1 MWTIAT
7 YESVSMISLKV
18 ATATSTGG
26 KSMLLPTPY
35 AYKMALLN
43 VAIQDI
49 GLDSAKELW
58 PTIRDCQIAICGP
71 ERIITNN
78 TFTKI
83 LKPNRNVATSPD
95 TGLVSV
101 MIKSIGFREYV
112 YWQGQTKIALQ
123 VENTNSEMWS
133 RWMTM
138 INYMGKRG
146 GFVQATGELEQVE
159 DFGQPFTLLTQQ
171 SDGFLLNGTMQV
183 MDDCGPKVTFEQV
196 DIYSKKSMT
205 VGKDRLLRHIVLPYR
220 IQRSSRGY
228 TLYERIG
235 GDG

>member
-7 YESVSMISLKV
+7 YEPVSMTSLKV

-43 VAIQDI
+43 SAIQDI
-49 GLDSAKELW
+49 GLEMAQKLW
-58 PTIRDCQIAICGP
+58 PIIRGSQIAVCGP
-71 ERIITNN
+71 KQIITNN

-112 YWQGQTKIALQ
+112 YWQGQTKIAL
-123 VENTNSEMWS
+123 NIDSSLSEKWL

-146 GFVQATGELEQVE
+146 GFVQATGAFENKSELDENYIV
-159 DFGQPFTLLTQQ
+159 LTQP
-171 SDGFLLNGTMQV
+171 SNEFMLNGTLQV
-183 MDDCGPKVTFEQV
+183 MDDCGPEVTFEQV
-196 DIYSKKSMT
+196 DIYSNKSMKI
-205 VGKDRLLRHIVLPYR
+205 GKDRLLRHIVLPYR

-228 TLYERIG
+228 TLYERI
-235 GDG
+235 DS

>member
-7 YESVSMISLKV
+7 YEAVSLFSLKV

-26 KSMLLPTPY
+26 KSMLLPTPF

-43 VAIQDI
+43 VVIQDV
-49 GLDSAKELW
+49 GVNRAQELW
-58 PTIRDCQIAICGP
+58 PMIRDCSMAINGP
-71 ERIITNN
+71 EQIITNN

-95 TGLVSV
+95 TGLVST

-112 YWQGQTKIALQ
+112 YWKGKTQVALEVQ
-123 VENTNSEMWS
+123 DHEAEMWFK
-133 RWMTM
+133 WMTR
-138 INYMGKRG
+138 INYLGKRG
-146 GFVQATGELEQVE
+146 GFIQTTAESIQTEKLPEQ
-159 DFGQPFTLLTQQ
+159 FTLLTELNK
-171 SDGFLLNGTMQV
+171 GFMLNGTLQV

-196 DIYSKKSMT
+196 DIYSNKNMK

-220 IQRSSRGY
+220 VQQSSRGY
-228 TLYERIG
+228 TLYERI
-235 GDG
+235 DP